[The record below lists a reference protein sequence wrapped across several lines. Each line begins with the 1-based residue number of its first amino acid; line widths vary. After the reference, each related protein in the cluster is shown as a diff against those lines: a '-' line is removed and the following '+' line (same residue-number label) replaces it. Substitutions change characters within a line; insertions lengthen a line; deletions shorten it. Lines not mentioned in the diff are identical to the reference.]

1 MRHTGKILLL
11 LALAAG
17 AAGYFF
23 LSNRPL
29 EVRTVEVRR
38 GRAAEIVYASG
49 VVEPVQWAKVSSV
62 LRERIVEVCNCEG
75 QTVAP
80 EDQLAKLDT
89 SEPLAAL
96 RELEAKAA
104 FARQEL
110 RRIVELYGTGTTTRQ
125 VYDKAAADVQAA
137 EAAVASQQAR
147 LADYTIRSPIAG
159 VVLRRDAE
167 VGEIAEPGAILF
179 WVGQPTPL
187 QIVAEIN
194 EEDIPK
200 VASGQRALLRADAF
214 PQKALEATVSRITP
228 KGDPVL
234 KTYRVYLALPADT
247 PLLIGMSVDVN
258 VVIRT
263 VDDTLIVPTT
273 ALVDSAVFRVADNNR
288 AERVGVRTGIMSATA
303 AQIVEGLAEGDR
315 VIAPVPEGLADGAR
329 VSAARQD

>member
-137 EAAVASQQAR
+137 YKEITETAAKARPDARFMHCLPVRRGVAVTDRILDGPRSVVIHEAQNRMWGQMAVVYQMM
-147 LADYTIRSPIAG
+147 G
-159 VVLRRDAE
+159 
-167 VGEIAEPGAILF
+167 PGA
-179 WVGQPTPL
+179 
-187 QIVAEIN
+187 
-194 EEDIPK
+194 
-200 VASGQRALLRADAF
+200 
-214 PQKALEATVSRITP
+214 
-228 KGDPVL
+228 
-234 KTYRVYLALPADT
+234 
-247 PLLIGMSVDVN
+247 
-258 VVIRT
+258 
-263 VDDTLIVPTT
+263 
-273 ALVDSAVFRVADNNR
+273 
-288 AERVGVRTGIMSATA
+288 
-303 AQIVEGLAEGDR
+303 
-315 VIAPVPEGLADGAR
+315 
-329 VSAARQD
+329 